1 MKSIKFQLKA
11 IAIFLSILLF
21 LESCGANYTGSYT
34 LMEAYN
40 SNSATRITTVNK
52 EKFEYSKIDTLNGQF
67 VGQKFTNDNQLVNE
81 PLNTKAITKIELKR
95 SKESSSREGLIILGA
110 IVGVVL
116 VIVALTS
123 AAKGIDIY
131 GD

>member
-1 MKSIKFQLKA
+1 MKTIKNQLKVV
-11 IAIFLSILLF
+11 AIFLSAILLF
-21 LESCGANYTGSYT
+21 QSCVANYSGSYT

-40 SNSATRITTVNK
+40 SKRATRITTVNND
-52 EKFEYSKIDTLNGQF
+52 KFEYSKIDTLNGQF
-67 VGQKFTNDNQLVNE
+67 VGQKYTSDNQLVNE
-81 PLNTKAITKIELKR
+81 PFSTKAITKIELKR
-95 SKESSSREGLIILGA
+95 TKESSSKEGLIILGA